1 MALAKKEEKSNLVL
15 IGDGVTFHDELCKMI
30 ERAQMFSDFPRDE
43 INIIAKFARA
53 YEVAKGETIFKE
65 GQKGSFMCILTEG
78 RVDIFKESDARQPK
92 LITTIRPGKTMGE
105 MSILDDL
112 PHSATTIATEFIT
125 LVLITKINFDR
136 LTVEHPALGVK
147 ILKKIARLMSLRLR
161 QTTGILLDYLE

>member
-1 MALAKKEEKSNLVL
+1 MALTNKAEETNLIL
-15 IGDGVTFHDELCKMI
+15 IGDGDSFHDELCKMI

-43 INIIAKFARA
+43 IDVIAKYARA

-65 GQKGSFMCILTEG
+65 GQKGSYMCILTEG
-78 RVDIFKESDARQPK
+78 RVDIFKESDDREKK

-112 PHSATTIATEFIT
+112 PHSATTVATEFIT
-125 LVLITKINFDR
+125 IVLITKLNFDR
-136 LTVEHPALGVK
+136 LTEEHPLLGVK